1 MQSNAITKT
10 YNTKTAKFILTQTL
24 DQKEKLDLY
33 RAKDGSFFII
43 HNQIVQGGELIS
55 KTLPLTNND
64 AIKCLSKSNAL
75 EDFEQ
80 IYGKIETDTTEKQEE
95 PQTHKHLISTAKKNP
110 FNSLKLAFA
119 CLSEDKNLA
128 KKCIEKGG
136 NINCFNGLPLKKAI
150 YTDNKKII
158 ELLLNYGCEITEYNY
173 KQAIL
178 KGDKELF
185 KMIISNDKKA
195 DMNEICLLINKYNK
209 HLLEDDKIEK
219 V

>member
-1 MQSNAITKT
+1 MQSNSTTKT

-33 RAKDGSFFII
+33 RDKDGSFFII
-43 HNQIVQGGELIS
+43 HNQIVLGGELIS
-55 KTLPLTNND
+55 KTLPLTNVD
-64 AIKCLSKSNAL
+64 AKKCLLKNNAL
-75 EDFEQ
+75 EEYEQ
-80 IYGKIETDTTEKQEE
+80 TYGKIIPEKVKKQEK
-95 PQTHKHLISTAKKNP
+95 PLSPKHLTVTAKRSP

-119 CLSEDKNLA
+119 CLSEDENLA

-150 YTDNKKII
+150 YTDNRKII

-185 KMIISNDKKA
+185 KMIISNDEKA